1 MGGSIVKEPNVLQK
15 FRAFWSLLD
24 GIEREDLWDILTALR
39 GPDPPNSENMHN
51 GIKYDVLKS
60 FTTCRIRGELLP
72 YHGVILKHWLIAK
85 TLDEIQFCNGGE
97 KLPSPKK
104 QKELFKNAPGHFFY
118 HVQAAIRA
126 ILKYQPTSAR
136 DLKKFLNVSKE

>member
-1 MGGSIVKEPNVLQK
+1 VKEPNVLQK

-60 FTTCRIRGELLP
+60 FTTCRIRGELLRP
-72 YHGVILKHWLIAK
+72 PDPVFHRALIAR
-85 TLDEIQFCNGGE
+85 TSADIPWCNEDEKQ
-97 KLPSPKK
+97 PSPKK
-104 QKELFKNAPGHFFY
+104 QKKIFKNAPMHFLN
-118 HVQAAIRA
+118 HVENAIRA
-126 ILKYQPTSAR
+126 ILKYQPTTAK
-136 DLKKFLNVSKE
+136 DLKKFLNVKKEVI